1 MTNPLADFS
10 LFAKR
15 WLPALIW
22 MGLILFA
29 STDAG
34 STSNSY
40 RLVRPWLLWINPQ
53 IKETEIYRINLTLRK
68 TIHVLQ
74 FAILA
79 VLVWRAHRLRNLPPK
94 NRTLRAV
101 TLVFFIAIIFAAGS
115 EGVQYLMKARGASVK
130 DVFLNLSGT
139 VLGLG
144 VIYLTGVFKKRPPA
158 RPLPTA

>member
-1 MTNPLADFS
+1 MTNPLEDFS

-40 RLVRPWLLWINPQ
+40 HFLKPLLQWINPNIQ
-53 IKETEIYRINLTLRK
+53 DPAIYEINIIFRK
-68 TIHVLQ
+68 SIHVLQ

-79 VLVWRAHRLRNLPPK
+79 ILVWRAHRLRNLPPK

-144 VIYLTGVFKKRPPA
+144 VVYLAGVFKKRPCDK
-158 RPLPTA
+158 PLPTA